1 MNAQSNHILT
11 TQFVYKILHF
21 TEAVEAHC
29 FFLTGIFF
37 PHQREPALGSVSLN
51 VRSSNSMMSQISC
64 GCRTTTAGL
73 NFMLDGKSVNGNFY
87 FNLSII

>member
-1 MNAQSNHILT
+1 MNAQLNHILT
-11 TQFVYKILHF
+11 TPSVCKILHI

-51 VRSSNSMMSQISC
+51 ARSSNSMMSQLYC
-64 GCRTTTAGL
+64 GCRTASAGL
-73 NFMLDGKSVNGNFY
+73 NFMLPWEICKQ
-87 FNLSII
+87 